1 MKEKI
6 KVPKLFDEDFK
17 MPNNLWL
24 GGPMNLTRKTFGL
37 PPVNEEERI
46 IFEVSRDGNWVE
58 ILGHRIDGFDS
69 FEKFIDYLKGIVAIE
84 EENVALRAQKAA
96 LTAYLEERIEES
108 VFMRTRDVATGQE
121 FLSTQE
127 TVYRDILDKVKGE

>member
-6 KVPKLFDEDFK
+6 KVPKLFDFDDSFNIYNPFDLRPK
-17 MPNNLWL
+17 D
-24 GGPMNLTRKTFGL
+24 
-37 PPVNEEERI
+37 EERVVI
-46 IFEVSRDGNWVE
+46 EVSKDGNWVE

-69 FEKFIDYLKGIVAIE
+69 FEAFLDYLKGIVAIE
-84 EENVALRAQKAA
+84 EENVALRAQKGA

-108 VFMRTRDVATGQE
+108 MFMRTRDVVTGEE

-127 TVYRDILDKVKGE
+127 TVYRDILDRVRGDNDVY